1 LNSLLFSI
9 FVEQHWRDP
18 NVLVVGNLSALC
30 PGENRGFFYGR
41 SQGYMLNIFLA
52 MHIARFFQSSL
63 CGTVSFWYSVAT
75 LNNQSVHRK

>member
-1 LNSLLFSI
+1 LFSI

-30 PGENRGFFYGR
+30 PGENRGFFYGL

-52 MHIARFFQSSL
+52 MHIARFFLMPSTPTKTTHSA
-63 CGTVSFWYSVAT
+63 VA
-75 LNNQSVHRK
+75 V